1 MTAHLAIRQAAAV
14 SVPDKKYGEVV
25 GAWIVREP
33 GTSISK
39 EEIRTFVAQ
48 SMNPQVNGKS
58 IVTCRGPDLPRLQN
72 APAWVWFIGEDGH
85 PSELPKTASGKI
97 QKYILRK
104 WSRELAKKGVG
115 EVKRL

>member
-1 MTAHLAIRQAAAV
+1 MDCPR
-14 SVPDKKYGEVV
+14 
-25 GAWIVREP
+25 AWHVDIQGGDQDLR
-33 GTSISK
+33 
-39 EEIRTFVAQ
+39 AQ
-48 SMNPQVNGKS
+48 SMNPQVSGKS